1 MPCPDL
7 GALRA
12 SIDADAGTPAPLHD
26 HVHACASCA
35 DTLAE
40 LQRNV
45 ELAAPAIALTA
56 PDVPP
61 SPAAVQAALTRFE
74 QRRARLAA
82 ASPVQARP
90 SPSPSAGRAPERE
103 GNPLGEPVRSVV
115 HTPPVPLPRRRR
127 VARLGARSRAVAAGL
142 VAALVLAGLLVTPG
156 GRAAAA
162 GFLAQFRSQ
171 RFQAISL
178 DPAQSNQVAD
188 VVGGLVQTG
197 VFTGDALQVSGFGDP
212 EFVADL
218 AEAGR
223 IAGFAVPAV
232 DPAVLP
238 GGVERTPQRVVVSR
252 AREARITFDRDR
264 ALAYLRSHGRP
275 DAALPERYDGTQLV
289 VQVPAAVVQQF
300 AGRDGGPALLVGK
313 AGTVGLTTEGGA
325 SLEELREV
333 VLGLPGL
340 PAETVAQLKA
350 IGDWRTT
357 LPLPVPADE
366 VRTRPAT
373 VDGAEALSFAD
384 PTGRLHALLWQRDG
398 HIWGVAG
405 VVGSDEALDVANSLG

>member
-7 GALRA
+7 GTLRA
-12 SIDADAGTPAPLHD
+12 SLDDVPGTPAPPHD
-26 HVHACASCA
+26 HVPGCASCA

-40 LQRNV
+40 LQRNA
-45 ELAAPAIALTA
+45 ELATPAIALTA
-56 PDVPP
+56 PADPP
-61 SPAAVQAALTRFE
+61 SPAAVEDALTRFE

-82 ASPVQARP
+82 AAT
-90 SPSPSAGRAPERE
+90 ATAPALADVP
-103 GNPLGEPVRSVV
+103 GPI
-115 HTPPVPLPRRRR
+115 PLPGRGR
-127 VARLGARSRAVAAGL
+127 VARLGTRARGVAAGL

-171 RFQAISL
+171 RFEVVSL
-178 DPAQSNQVAD
+178 DPGQSSQVAD

-197 VFTGDALQVSGFGDP
+197 VFTGDALQLSGFGEP
-212 EFVADL
+212 EVVAGLD
-218 AEAGR
+218 EAAR
-223 IAGFAVPAV
+223 VAGFAVSAV
-232 DPAVLP
+232 DPAALP
-238 GGVERTPQRVVVSR
+238 AGVERTPQRVLVTR
-252 AREARITFDRDR
+252 ARETRLTFDRDR
-264 ALAYLRSHGRP
+264 ALAYLRGHGRP
-275 DAALPERYDGTQLV
+275 DARLPERYDGTQLV

-300 AGRDGGPALLVGK
+300 AGRDGVPALLVGK

-340 PAETVAQLKA
+340 PAETVAQLRA

-357 LPLPVPADE
+357 LPLPVPSDQ
-366 VRTRPAT
+366 VRPRPAT
-373 VDGAEALSFAD
+373 VDGAEAVSFAD
-384 PTGRLHALLWQRDG
+384 QSGRLNALLWQRGG

-405 VVGSDEALDVANSLG
+405 VIDSDEALDVADSLG